1 MARFAKSPEKYV
13 KSSNVEKVKAA
24 LKSSGHK
31 EEGSD

>member
-13 KSSNVEKVKAA
+13 KSSSVHKVKAA
-24 LKSSGHK
+24 LKSSGYR